1 MRCRFQSLVDIG
13 GTMRRGQEHV
23 VPGMKEATRD
33 DKAGRRFSVLH
44 LKDTLSKLTSS
55 ACRSTP
61 VF

>member
-1 MRCRFQSLVDIG
+1 MLCRD
-13 GTMRRGQEHV
+13 E
-23 VPGMKEATRD
+23 EATRD